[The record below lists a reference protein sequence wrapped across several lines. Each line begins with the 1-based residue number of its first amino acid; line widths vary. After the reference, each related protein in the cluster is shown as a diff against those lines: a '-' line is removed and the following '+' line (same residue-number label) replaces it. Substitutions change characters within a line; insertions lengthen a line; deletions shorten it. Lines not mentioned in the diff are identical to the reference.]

1 MLHEWM
7 SFSSDY
13 LTSWNQNSKPYGLVV
28 DRKSNSVGLIRSS
41 SLSVVRALS
50 AVEHFP
56 PGEYFVND
64 IFNVIE

>member
-1 MLHEWM
+1 MLQSCGDSRARMLHEWM

-56 PGEYFVND
+56 PG
-64 IFNVIE
+64 